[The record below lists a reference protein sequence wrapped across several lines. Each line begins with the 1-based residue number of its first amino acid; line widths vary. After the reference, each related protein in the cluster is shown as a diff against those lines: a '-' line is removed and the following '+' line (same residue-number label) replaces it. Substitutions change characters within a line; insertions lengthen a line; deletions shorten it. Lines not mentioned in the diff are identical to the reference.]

1 MNQNIAFFWDNA
13 SIHVGKEV
21 SQYLKCNK
29 DIRIIKNIQYE
40 PENNGIEF
48 VWAKMK
54 YEFRKQ
60 LTKLKIDA
68 EKFDIKIIIKQ
79 ILNDLSA

>member
-21 SQYLKCNK
+21 GQYLKCNK
-29 DIRIIKNIQYE
+29 GIRTIKNIPYE

-54 YEFRKQ
+54 YDFRK
-60 LTKLKIDA
+60 
-68 EKFDIKIIIKQ
+68 
-79 ILNDLSA
+79 